1 MNCKAQRVELIGQYL
16 ELVMRQG
23 TDFEIAI
30 ELFEDTPLEPPFDST
45 GYTAR
50 AHMTNDLKT
59 RIEISATFAANVLTL
74 SLAAAVTAQ
83 LRAGELHDTSGSYE
97 WDCEFL
103 QGSKVIPAFYGP
115 VTVVKDI

>member
-1 MNCKAQRVELIGQYL
+1 MNCKAQRVELIGQCL

-23 TDFEIAI
+23 TDFEIGI
-30 ELFEDTPLEPPFDST
+30 ELFEDTELAPPFNST

-50 AHMTNDLKT
+50 AHMSNGKS
-59 RIEISATFAANVLTL
+59 RIEISATFQANVLTL